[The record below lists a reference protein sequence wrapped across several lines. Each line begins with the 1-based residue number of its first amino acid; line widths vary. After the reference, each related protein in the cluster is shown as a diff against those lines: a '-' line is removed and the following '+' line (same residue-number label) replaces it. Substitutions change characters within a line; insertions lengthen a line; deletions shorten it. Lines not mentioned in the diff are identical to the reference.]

1 MYYTIIITYQKRK
14 GDISLK
20 EVIIDKNDSG
30 QRLDRFL
37 KKYLK
42 DAPLSFI
49 YKMLRK
55 KNIKINNK
63 KGKPDMIISEGDVIQ
78 LFLSDETIE
87 KFRGTQRVNNSK
99 FSLNIIYEDE
109 NIILINKPVGFLSH
123 SANKEYGNN
132 VVDGMIQYLYE
143 KGEYNPR
150 VEKTFRPSI
159 CNRLDR
165 NTSGIIIGAKNYE
178 VLRQINA
185 SIKAGEIHKYYKT
198 IVKGQV
204 KEEGIFEGYL
214 AKDEELNKVKILD
227 EEGEDTKKILTKIR
241 VLKTINKYSLLEIEL
256 ITGRTHQIRAH
267 LSNIGHP
274 IIGDI
279 KYGDKSVN
287 KYFRENYGLNS
298 QFLHAYKIV
307 FSKLEAPLDYLNGKE
322 FIAKAGN
329 KFSKIEK
336 DLFGS

>member
-1 MYYTIIITYQKRK
+1 MKK
-14 GDISLK
+14 
-20 EVIIDKNDSG
+20 VIIDKNDSG

-55 KNIKINNK
+55 KNIKINNQ
-63 KGKPDMIISEGDVIQ
+63 KGKPDTIIKEGDIVQ
-78 LFLSDETIE
+78 FYLSDETIE
-87 KFRGTQRVNNSK
+87 KFRGSQKVKKSK

-109 NIILINKPVGFLSH
+109 NIILINKPVGLLSH

-132 VVDGMIQYLYE
+132 VVDGMIHYLYE

-150 VEKTFRPSI
+150 VEKSFKPSI

-165 NTSGIIIGAKNYE
+165 NTSGIIIGAKNSQA
-178 VLRQINA
+178 LRQINV
-185 SIKAGEIHKYYKT
+185 SIKEGKIHKYYKT
-198 IVKGQV
+198 IVKGEV
-204 KEEGIFEGYL
+204 KEEGIFEGYII
-214 AKDEELNKVKILD
+214 KNEELNKVKVLD
-227 EEGEDTKKILTKIR
+227 QEGEDAKKILTKIK
-241 VLKTINKYSLLEIEL
+241 VLKTIKKYSLLEIEL

-274 IIGDI
+274 IIGDV
-279 KYGDKSVN
+279 KYGDKVVN
-287 KYFRENYGLNS
+287 KYFRENYGLNG

-307 FSKLEAPLDYLNGKE
+307 FSEIKGPLNYLKGKE

-329 KFSKIEK
+329 RFSKIEE

>member
-1 MYYTIIITYQKRK
+1 M
-14 GDISLK
+14 K

-42 DAPLSFI
+42 EASNGFI

-63 KGKPDMIISEGDVIQ
+63 KGEPNYIINEGDVIQ
-78 LFLSDETIE
+78 LYLSDETIE
-87 KFRGTQRVNNSK
+87 KFKGKNRVEKSK
-99 FSLNIIYEDE
+99 FALNIIYEDD
-109 NIILINKPVGFLSH
+109 NIILINKPVGILSH

-132 VVDGMIQYLYE
+132 IVDGMIHYLYQ

-150 VEKTFRPSI
+150 VEKTFKPSI

-165 NTSGIIIGAKNYE
+165 NTSGIIIGAKNHTA
-178 VLRQINA
+178 LKAINA
-185 SIKAGEIHKYYKT
+185 SIKEGNIHKYYKT
-198 IVKGQV
+198 IVKGIV
-204 KEEGIFEGYL
+204 KKEGILKGYL
-214 AKDEELNKVKILD
+214 TKDEELNKVKISQ
-227 EEGEDTKKILTKIR
+227 EKAHNSKEIITQIKVIKTTKE
-241 VLKTINKYSLLEIEL
+241 YSLLEIKL

-274 IIGDI
+274 VIGDI
-279 KYGDKSVN
+279 KYGNKTVN
-287 KYFRENYGLNS
+287 RYFRENFGLES

-307 FSKLEAPLDYLNGKE
+307 FSNLNSPLEYLNNRE
-322 FIAKAGN
+322 FCAKLGN
-329 KFSKIEK
+329 KFLRIEK
-336 DLFGS
+336 KLFNNLELEG